1 MKYKLSK
8 DFGKSLEKLNGKELR
23 SALNMLD
30 EVNRAMSIEEITD
43 CKKLVGYSNVYRIRV
58 GTRRAFF
65 TFHVELVEDI
75 LFFRYLVSR
84 GQAYNKSMESTL
96 RKIDKNNQ

>member
-8 DFGKSLEKLNGKELR
+8 DFGKSLEKLNGKELQ

-30 EVNRAMSIEEITD
+30 EVERALSIEEITD

-58 GTRRAFF
+58 GSRRAFF
-65 TFHVELVEDI
+65 TLHIEIVDDI
-75 LFFRYLVSR
+75 VFFRYLVPR
-84 GQAYNKSMESTL
+84 GQAYDKKMEKSL
-96 RKIDKNNQ
+96 RKIDNDD